1 MGRTGAQA
9 LIEEGKE
16 IGIEQGVL
24 QARQEV
30 LRELMQDKFGSIPQQ
45 IETRIQ
51 AIQDVDRL
59 KMLIRN
65 VIHASRIEEIVLE

>member
-9 LIEEGKE
+9 LIEKGK
-16 IGIEQGVL
+16 GLGVL

-45 IETRIQ
+45 LETSIQ

-59 KMLIRN
+59 KTLIHN